1 MFQQSSGTIIDE
13 FLADNLFLE
22 LSNNLYDMASGQ
34 SFNFFFDRRNFT
46 SANGIHI
53 SPTLRTI
60 ENTARYFDKPL
71 SYFLAA
77 ICKDY
82 DYLYTVRDKS
92 FCENECGITRCDI
105 FYYVRDMSRYVRSNR
120 LESEAHLKAY
130 SNCSIRD
137 HLKAYSNCSIRDTSG
152 NLIFLFYNNS
162 TSRANIRLDTFWKGS
177 RQLDENIC
185 DMLLKILYYRDTGLL
200 PIDSR
205 ANIRLDTFWKGS
217 RQLDENICDMLLKVL
232 YYRDTGLL
240 PIDNEDYLG
249 YKYSGFPKWTKV
261 KNICSEI
268 AAKKKFED
276 ILHRL

>member
-46 SANGIHI
+46 SATDAELRELAHLFDCRDNGIHI

-137 HLKAYSNCSIRDTSG
+137 TSG

-200 PIDSR
+200 PIDS
-205 ANIRLDTFWKGS
+205 
-217 RQLDENICDMLLKVL
+217 
-232 YYRDTGLL
+232 
-240 PIDNEDYLG
+240 EDYLG

-261 KNICSEI
+261 KNLCCEI
-268 AAKKKFED
+268 AAKKKLD
-276 ILHRL
+276 KVQSGMSYIYNRDVKC